1 MSSPVKPIY
10 GIISIGGTAIGA
22 GLVTTS
28 GVTIAKDVDEFYG
41 IGGSG
46 EPGALVQG
54 HRSYRGRFSKAYI
67 DAVYANLILGT
78 AEAEVILYPKG
89 SATGNPKIT
98 CGNCIFSG
106 EDFSMDEDAVVAE
119 GLSFVAKSVAFGT
132 VE

>member
-1 MSSPVKPIY
+1 MSSPVKPIH
-10 GIISIGGTAIGA
+10 GVIMVGGTAIGA

-28 GVTIAKDVDEFYG
+28 GVTITKDVDEFYG

-46 EPGALVQG
+46 EPSALIQG

-67 DAVYANLILGT
+67 DTVYANLVLGT

-89 SATGNPKIT
+89 TATGNPKIT

-119 GLSFVAKSVAFGT
+119 GLSFVAKSVTFGT
-132 VE
+132 A

>member
-1 MSSPVKPIY
+1 LSSPVKPIH
-10 GIISIGGTAIGA
+10 GVIMVGGTAIGA

-28 GVTIAKDVDEFYG
+28 GVTITKDVDEFYG

-46 EPGALVQG
+46 EPTLIPG

-67 DAVYANLILGT
+67 DTVYANLVLGT
-78 AEAEVILYPKG
+78 AGAEVIVYPKG

-98 CGNCIFSG
+98 CSNCIFSG
-106 EDFSMDEDAVVAE
+106 EDFTMDEDAVVAE